1 MNAHDFTDVTEMA
14 GEEISGEQLFRLANR
29 YFWVRLNAD
38 GTVAEQRKHGER
50 GLMTEQQIAEGFR
63 YSFRHKGMAPL
74 LTLLFISAVFARPFA
89 ELLPVARQQG
99 CSSLAALQEHADFGG
114 GCELCHPYVRRML
127 KTGETVFHEVIT
139 D

>member
-1 MNAHDFTDVTEMA
+1 MGREPLTIDRCVCH
-14 GEEISGEQLFRLANR
+14 Q
-29 YFWVRLNAD
+29 
-38 GTVAEQRKHGER
+38 VA
-50 GLMTEQQIAEGFR
+50 
-63 YSFRHKGMAPL
+63 
-74 LTLLFISAVFARPFA
+74 FA